1 MMGRR
6 EGGGVYS
13 NAASGAKI
21 AAESHLLSLADYAL
35 AAHFPFTSPL
45 RAAGVWQM
53 NQLLRLQAAI
63 VGKQGREFD
72 AFVVGG

>member
-35 AAHFPFTSPL
+35 AAHFPFTVHCEFTVPG
-45 RAAGVWQM
+45 A
-53 NQLLRLQAAI
+53 LLHISA
-63 VGKQGREFD
+63 
-72 AFVVGG
+72 